1 MFSKLGRFEIK
12 DVLGRGAMGEVYL
25 GVDPILGREV
35 AIKTILSSALPDDHA
50 RQRFDREAKAAA
62 VLNSPNIVTIHELG
76 EDQGVLFIA
85 MERLKGQ
92 DLEQILLQRSLTL
105 VESLEVLAQVCD
117 GLDAAHRNH
126 IIHRDVKPSNIMVMR
141 EGRKLLVKLMDF
153 GVARLKDSAMTMIG
167 TVVGTVN
174 YIAPEYIRSGEPD
187 ARSDLFAVGVML
199 YECIAGRKP
208 FEGGSAS
215 TVLFK
220 IVNDPPDPLDL
231 SMLQGLNPV
240 LRNMT
245 EKALAKDPDD
255 RFQSA
260 EEFALALRAAKDPAW
275 NGKVAESTVRMK
287 IWPLE
292 PLPAIEP
299 LVDQTIITTV
309 PVTIRSTDS
318 STDSSAKAITEE
330 VAVPPTLLAAAPAA
344 KTEVPV
350 PSVPE
355 SAKDS
360 TQVVAIAPSSK
371 PMGGSPAFKTAEFML
386 PLASEWVPPTKHS
399 TPVPASAEA
408 ATGTQEV
415 VVMPGS
421 IPSRK
426 SQAARTEALDLTN
439 IPFVLKPPEAPKGEN
454 VAPQPSNATQA
465 ADENLAA
472 QALAATDDSTLTS
485 ALMAPRSSKGMI
497 FAVLGL
503 LALALLG
510 GMGYIFFK
518 SRTVPTPNLV
528 PISPTPSTAPA
539 PPPSVSIPVPQTQAP
554 APVAPQ
560 LIPPANPPAARIK
573 PTKPTK
579 VPVKAPPPAAKTPM
593 PVPAVVAPPL
603 PAPAAVLP
611 PPPPVD
617 AKAIRKLASEEATR
631 KRLEH
636 EDHSK

>member
-25 GVDPILGREV
+25 GVDPVLGREV

-231 SMLQGLNPV
+231 AMLQGLNPA

-292 PLPAIEP
+292 PPPAIEP
-299 LVDQTIITTV
+299 LADQTMITTI
-309 PVTIRSTDS
+309 PVTLRSTES
-318 STDSSAKAITEE
+318 SPKAITEE
-330 VAVPPTLLAAAPAA
+330 VAVPPTLLATSPAA
-344 KTEVPV
+344 KTDVPV
-350 PSVPE
+350 PTVPE

-360 TQVVAIAPSSK
+360 TQVVAIAPSLE

-386 PLASEWVPPTKHS
+386 PLASEWVPPTMHS

-408 ATGTQEV
+408 MTGTQAV
-415 VVMPGS
+415 VVIPGS
-421 IPSRK
+421 IPARK
-426 SQAARTEALDLTN
+426 FQAAKTEALDLTN

-454 VAPQPSNATQA
+454 VAPQPSKTAQA
-465 ADENLAA
+465 ADENSAA
-472 QALAATDDSTLTS
+472 QALAVADDSTRTS
-485 ALMAPRSSKGMI
+485 SQLAPGSSKGMI
-497 FAVLGL
+497 VAVLGL

-518 SRTVPTPNLV
+518 SRTVPTPSLV

-539 PPPSVSIPVPQTQAP
+539 PPPPVSIPVPQTQAP
-554 APVAPQ
+554 APEAPQ
-560 LIPPANPPAARIK
+560 PIPPANPPAARIK

-579 VPVKAPPPAAKTPM
+579 VPVKAPTPAAKTPM
-593 PVPAVVAPPL
+593 PVPVPAVVASPL
-603 PAPAAVLP
+603 PPQAAVP
-611 PPPPVD
+611 PPPPPLD
-617 AKAIRKLASEEATR
+617 AKAIRKPVVEDATR
-631 KRLEH
+631 KRMEH
-636 EDHSK
+636 EDRSRK